1 AAYITL
7 PWALHVLDVE
17 VADSH
22 TTAAL
27 KRQRLQIFSEAMKY
41 LQQNYDGTEYV
52 SALIA
57 DLTDFIQRD
66 NLHLSRLG
74 TPITSWKD
82 LLYQPKQYLRLI
94 LHIDIAL
101 ATGVKPEETEFPPE
115 LRQENLGLTHV
126 L

>member
-1 AAYITL
+1 MKELVQLKLTKYAPISAYVFFHRVVYLRVGKLIITCWNSAAYITL

-66 NLHLSRLG
+66 NLHLS
-74 TPITSWKD
+74 SK
-82 LLYQPKQYLRLI
+82 YSN
-94 LHIDIAL
+94 A
-101 ATGVKPEETEFPPE
+101 
-115 LRQENLGLTHV
+115 
-126 L
+126 